1 MSDKHEQ
8 LTSGGE
14 SRTEA
19 GSADW
24 QRYLDAELG
33 LRNHWY
39 PAFFS
44 RDLADGETRHE
55 SLLGERIY
63 FKRVAGR
70 VYAVENRCAHRG
82 APFSSRVECYT
93 DETITCP
100 VHGFTYDVRDGKL
113 VKILSIDDSPLIGR
127 VAVPS
132 YPIEERFS
140 IVWIYIGD
148 GEPRSLREDV
158 LPSLWN
164 TPDLATRPTARA
176 RQGEL
181 ADRDRKWLRPWS
193 SLRAPQLG
201 CRGTLRRRYAHRL
214 GTQEPQRNRQRR
226 DACRACRD
234 AGTEFGYDLGERNRR
249 CTSAFAAGRSAQPTA
264 ARGNAL
270 SGGVWTLS
278 TLWLGC
284 AEFPAARVF
293 PLGMVCAHRRRA
305 SHVYHYARCQ
315 RADGC

>member
-93 DETITCP
+93 DERSP
-100 VHGFTYDVRDGKL
+100 V
-113 VKILSIDDSPLIGR
+113 
-127 VAVPS
+127 
-132 YPIEERFS
+132 
-140 IVWIYIGD
+140 
-148 GEPRSLREDV
+148 
-158 LPSLWN
+158 
-164 TPDLATRPTARA
+164 
-176 RQGEL
+176 
-181 ADRDRKWLRPWS
+181 
-193 SLRAPQLG
+193 
-201 CRGTLRRRYAHRL
+201 
-214 GTQEPQRNRQRR
+214 
-226 DACRACRD
+226 
-234 AGTEFGYDLGERNRR
+234 R
-249 CTSAFAAGRSAQPTA
+249 CTGLPTMCATANWSRSCLLTTA
-264 ARGNAL
+264 
-270 SGGVWTLS
+270 
-278 TLWLGC
+278 
-284 AEFPAARVF
+284 P
-293 PLGMVCAHRRRA
+293 
-305 SHVYHYARCQ
+305 
-315 RADGC
+315 